1 MKEGEVEKKEG
12 GRTKEVGGRKTRGLC
27 FFLLFSI

>member
-12 GRTKEVGGRKTRGLC
+12 GRTKDVGGRKIRGLC
-27 FFLLFSI
+27 FFNVV